1 MCYNFIGNAKLTEE
15 IFQIILN
22 FKLSDSVTTTIYPDF
37 NFEFVH
43 GLGKLTCFN
52 NLMVYEQIKTIKES
66 IKMVHNKDSY
76 FQNMLLN
83 IFLDKRYKKTIHIY
97 ENIVYFK
104 NILSTRIKKCTDFL
118 RFYNINI
125 NHVVYKLNNF
135 N

>member
-1 MCYNFIGNAKLTEE
+1 M
-15 IFQIILN
+15 ILN
-22 FKLSDSVTTTIYPDF
+22 FKLSDSVTTMIYPDF
-37 NFEFVH
+37 NFDYIH
-43 GLGKLTCFN
+43 GLNKLTSFN

-66 IKMVHNKDSY
+66 IKMVHHKDNY

-97 ENIVYFK
+97 DNIQYFK

-118 RFYNINI
+118 RSYNINI
-125 NHVVYKLNNF
+125 NQIVYKLNNF